1 MNKQAY
7 IVINDGSA
15 FEGKLSIENDCAKIL
30 YSTEDGTFAI
40 TASLNEMK
48 VRFVSKS
55 VSYTLLLS
63 KIEQSTLSLQ
73 ANAVSLAPAPLDL
86 DLYEFRKDEN
96 SVFMTAQYCVEKNP
110 QTLTLSATLID

>member
-40 TASLNEMK
+40 TADANEMK
-48 VRFVSKS
+48 VRFRGQKRFLHFI
-55 VSYTLLLS
+55 T
-63 KIEQSTLSLQ
+63 K
-73 ANAVSLAPAPLDL
+73 
-86 DLYEFRKDEN
+86 
-96 SVFMTAQYCVEKNP
+96 
-110 QTLTLSATLID
+110 